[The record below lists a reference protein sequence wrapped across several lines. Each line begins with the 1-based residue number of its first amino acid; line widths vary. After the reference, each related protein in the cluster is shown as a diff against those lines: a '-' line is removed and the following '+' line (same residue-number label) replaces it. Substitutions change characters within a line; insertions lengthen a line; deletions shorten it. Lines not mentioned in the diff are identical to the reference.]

1 MKIRIAAA
9 LALMFAVS
17 TANASVLTYDNFD
30 YPDGSLVP
38 NGGWATHSGVAGDL
52 QVVGGQ
58 ALVQHGVPSED
69 ANKSFATTTGVV
81 YYGADFTVNDP
92 GSVIGGGDYEYFIHF
107 SDGGSSN
114 FRARV
119 DIVNPTGPGDFS
131 VGLSTTS
138 STADATWGS
147 DLSFGTT
154 YRLIVAYD
162 QDNNAS
168 QLWLDAALET
178 DTSILGN
185 NLGPTGLTVSAIAL
199 RQSDSSQNEGILVDN
214 IVVGTTFGDVVNPAP
229 EPATLA
235 LLGLGGIA
243 LIRRRR

>member
-1 MKIRIAAA
+1 MKMKIAAA

-30 YPDGSLVP
+30 YPDGSLVG
-38 NGGWATHSGVAGDL
+38 NGGWVNHSGTLGDL
-52 QVVGGQ
+52 LVTGGQ

-69 ANKSFATTTGVV
+69 ANKPFMATAGVV
-81 YYGADFTVNDP
+81 YFGADITVIDP

-107 SDGGSSN
+107 SDGGTSN

-119 DIVNPTGPGDFS
+119 DIVNPTGAGDFS
-131 VGLSTTS
+131 VGISTTG
-138 STADATWGS
+138 STADATWGA

-162 QDNNAS
+162 QDFNTS
-168 QLWLDAALET
+168 QLWIDASLET
-178 DTSILGN
+178 DTSILG
-185 NLGPTGLTVSAIAL
+185 LDQPDPGLSVTAIAL

-214 IVVGTTFGDVVNPAP
+214 LVVGMTFDDVVNPVP